1 MKLPFKYIAILV
13 IVSLAGIFAYQAY
26 WLTGLYHTMHS
37 EMERDITEAMRMSD
51 YNEMMI
57 RVDKM
62 KQDDI
67 NHGEVSVSAGYS
79 DDGKSFVRSST
90 TISREDSLDNTT
102 LHETFMPKGDSV
114 YVTHPNDST
123 RVEVSVRKNVPLLTK
138 EDSVLF
144 IDQHRET
151 DKVRWMSADS
161 ARERLEEAVKDS
173 DSSPQSAL
181 SAKGGLD
188 VILRDQNS
196 MLELATYFQRG
207 LHSGLD
213 IISDPDVLL
222 YDSLLTS
229 FLHDRNINLP
239 HRLLH
244 LHKGSK
250 WDSTILYID
259 TLVNIGTPGYVP
271 TSKAV
276 EYNYSFDINTSQSYR
291 LIMEP
296 AGTLVLRQM
305 SGILT
310 TSFVILIVLAFSFW
324 FLIRTILE
332 LITKTRESMMGNRCC
347 IEGGVQKTLEE
358 MKSDFTNNITHELK
372 TPIAVAYAANDAL
385 LNFNQAEEKAQRDKY
400 LRICQEQ
407 LQRLSGLVEQILSMS
422 MERRRTFRLH
432 PEEFAI
438 RDILETLIEQH
449 KLKAESSVH
458 ISVDIEPEDL
468 SVLADRTHF
477 SNIISNLIDN
487 AIKYSHGEAEV
498 AIHCRKVTVEGQ
510 NEQTEISVSD
520 HGIGIAP
527 EKQKHIFDKFYR
539 VPTGNLHDVKGYG
552 LGLFYVKTM
561 IEKHGGSV
569 SVKSELG
576 KGSTFTIRI

>member
-114 YVTHPNDST
+114 
-123 RVEVSVRKNVPLLTK
+123 RKNVPLLTK

-196 MLELATYFQRG
+196 MLELATYLQRG

-213 IISDPDVLL
+213 IISDPDVVL

-276 EYNYSFDINTSQSYR
+276 EYNYSFDINTNQSYR

-296 AGTLVLRQM
+296 AGMLVLRQM

-324 FLIRTILE
+324 FLIRTIL
-332 LITKTRESMMGNRCC
+332 K
-347 IEGGVQKTLEE
+347 QKTLEE

>member
-1 MKLPFKYIAILV
+1 
-13 IVSLAGIFAYQAY
+13 
-26 WLTGLYHTMHS
+26 
-37 EMERDITEAMRMSD
+37 
-51 YNEMMI
+51 
-57 RVDKM
+57 
-62 KQDDI
+62 
-67 NHGEVSVSAGYS
+67 
-79 DDGKSFVRSST
+79 
-90 TISREDSLDNTT
+90 
-102 LHETFMPKGDSV
+102 
-114 YVTHPNDST
+114 
-123 RVEVSVRKNVPLLTK
+123 
-138 EDSVLF
+138 
-144 IDQHRET
+144 
-151 DKVRWMSADS
+151 
-161 ARERLEEAVKDS
+161 
-173 DSSPQSAL
+173 
-181 SAKGGLD
+181 
-188 VILRDQNS
+188 
-196 MLELATYFQRG
+196 
-207 LHSGLD
+207 
-213 IISDPDVLL
+213 
-222 YDSLLTS
+222 
-229 FLHDRNINLP
+229 
-239 HRLLH
+239 
-244 LHKGSK
+244 
-250 WDSTILYID
+250 
-259 TLVNIGTPGYVP
+259 
-271 TSKAV
+271 
-276 EYNYSFDINTSQSYR
+276 
-291 LIMEP
+291 
-296 AGTLVLRQM
+296 
-305 SGILT
+305 
-310 TSFVILIVLAFSFW
+310 
-324 FLIRTILE
+324 
-332 LITKTRESMMGNRCC
+332 
-347 IEGGVQKTLEE
+347 

-385 LNFNQAEEKAQRDKY
+385 LNFNQAEEKAKRDKY

>member
-1 MKLPFKYIAILV
+1 MRLPLKYIAVLV
-13 IVSLAGIFAYQAY
+13 ILSLAGIFSYQAY
-26 WLTGLYHTMHS
+26 WLGGLYRTMRND
-37 EMERDITEAMRMSD
+37 MERNIIEAMRMSD
-51 YNEMMI
+51 YNEMML
-57 RVDKM
+57 RVEKLRKDST
-62 KQDDI
+62 D
-67 NHGEVSVSAGYS
+67 HGEVSVSAGFEK
-79 DDGKSFVRSST
+79 DGIESKAYVHST
-90 TISREDSLDNTT
+90 TSIDRNGRKEQSTTRQVITHNATAVPDSGN
-102 LHETFMPKGDSV
+102 
-114 YVTHPNDST
+114 
-123 RVEVSVRKNVPLLTK
+123 
-138 EDSVLF
+138 VLF
-144 IDQHRET
+144 IEQRKGRNEAQWLNPDAAQ
-151 DKVRWMSADS
+151 KK
-161 ARERLEEAVKDS
+161 LEAAVKDTGN
-173 DSSPQSAL
+173 SPKAAL
-181 SAKGGLD
+181 RAKGGLD
-188 VILRDQNS
+188 MILRDQNS

-213 IISDPDVLL
+213 VISDPDVHV
-222 YDSLLTS
+222 YDSLLT
-229 FLHDRNINLP
+229 LQLKERGITLP
-239 HRLLH
+239 HRLEH
-244 LHKGSK
+244 IYTSDKSSPH
-250 WDSTILYID
+250 IFVD
-259 TLVNIGTPGYVP
+259 TLAVVSTAGYVP
-271 TSKAV
+271 GPEAKQ
-276 EYNYSFDINTSQSYR
+276 YNYAFDLNTHQSYR
-291 LIMEP
+291 LWIEP
-296 AGTLVLRQM
+296 VTQLVLKQM
-305 SGILT
+305 SGILA
-310 TSFVILIVLAFSFW
+310 TSLVILIILIFAFW
-324 FLIRTILE
+324 VLIRTIL
-332 LITKTRESMMGNRCC
+332 R
-347 IEGGVQKTLEE
+347 QKTLEE

-385 LNFNQAEEKAQRDKY
+385 LNFNQAEDKTQRDKY

-498 AIHCRKVTVEGQ
+498 TIHCRKMAVEGQ

>member
-13 IVSLAGIFAYQAY
+13 IVSLADIFAYQAY

-196 MLELATYFQRG
+196 MLELATYLQRG

-213 IISDPDVLL
+213 IISDPDVVL

-259 TLVNIGTPGYVP
+259 TFTPGYVP

-324 FLIRTILE
+324 FLIRTIL
-332 LITKTRESMMGNRCC
+332 K
-347 IEGGVQKTLEE
+347 QKTLEE

-498 AIHCRKVTVEGQ
+498 TIHCRKMAVEGQ